1 MKKGFLLAGYTY
13 LQKIYT
19 INLAL
24 QKLEK
29 IWATRKLFLT
39 IRKLPNV
46 TELHNQST
54 DEVGT
59 PLWRPSHQAPCSE
72 KSQSWLLG
80 AVSIVLSPGMDPGQ
94 PLLVFV
100 HSNSKNIFFWCL
112 NGISLLFV
120 LSRHHWEEPGS
131 VFSTPFMH
139 SWDHPGISL
148 LPAPSDS
155 P

>member
-1 MKKGFLLAGYTY
+1 M
-13 LQKIYT
+13 
-19 INLAL
+19 
-24 QKLEK
+24 
-29 IWATRKLFLT
+29 
-39 IRKLPNV
+39 RKLPNV

-100 HSNSKNIFFWCL
+100 HSNSKNIF
-112 NGISLLFV
+112 
-120 LSRHHWEEPGS
+120 
-131 VFSTPFMH
+131 
-139 SWDHPGISL
+139 
-148 LPAPSDS
+148 SDA
-155 P
+155 

>member
-1 MKKGFLLAGYTY
+1 MNSWCFPPSEKYFLLCKYFMVLQIHLVYGRTTVFFFAKKSMDVTMKKGFLLAGYTY

-80 AVSIVLSPGMDPGQ
+80 AVSIVLSPGMDTPQPPWATSPGFC
-94 PLLVFV
+94 PL
-100 HSNSKNIFFWCL
+100 
-112 NGISLLFV
+112 
-120 LSRHHWEEPGS
+120 
-131 VFSTPFMH
+131 
-139 SWDHPGISL
+139 
-148 LPAPSDS
+148 
-155 P
+155 